1 MTFSEAMDMLSNG
14 KNVRRSSWDTEIN
27 VKMAGRVALMDG
39 EPWLIASEDS
49 MADDWEEVI

>member
-1 MTFSEAMDMLSNG
+1 MTFSEAMDMLSDG
-14 KNVRRSSWDTEIN
+14 KTVRRSSWGAESK

-39 EPWLIASEDS
+39 EPWPIVSGDS

>member
-1 MTFSEAMDMLSNG
+1 
-14 KNVRRSSWDTEIN
+14 